1 MAIIKF
7 NFDKILDYLQDGL
20 ERRAK
25 KKSGKIKTCS
35 ATFYI

>member
-7 NFDKILDYLQDGL
+7 SLDKVLDYLQDGL

-25 KKSGKIKTCS
+25 KKSGKIKTYS
-35 ATFYI
+35 ATI